1 MPRYAEV
8 ARTDHE
14 FVSYDGARVL
24 ARWYTPPGTGVG
36 RPGPAAVYVDGGGM
50 ITGSVDLHD
59 PAIAACA
66 AYSGVPLP
74 AVCYRLA
81 PEHRPDPGAGHGRSP
96 WTTPAAC

>member
-1 MPRYAEV
+1 
-8 ARTDHE
+8 
-14 FVSYDGARVL
+14 
-24 ARWYTPPGTGVG
+24 
-36 RPGPAAVYVDGGGM
+36 M